1 MSFSLYHTISKS
13 TNMNSS
19 SPKPNRL
26 SIMRHSCSHVL
37 AAAVQKLYP
46 KTKFAIGPAIDNGFY
61 YDFDFGQ
68 PFSETGLTKIE
79 AEMARIIRANLPF
92 EKREITSSEAKKL
105 FAKQPYKQELI
116 ADLVGEGHKTV
127 SIYTSGD
134 FIDLCSGPHV
144 ASTGKI
150 GPLKLLSLAG
160 AYWQGDENKPQ
171 LTRIYGTC
179 FANQKDLDLYLF
191 QIEEA
196 KKQDH
201 RLIGKKLDL
210 FSFHSEAA
218 PGDVFWHPKGYL
230 LMKKLTD
237 YWREEHEAAGYQE
250 VRTPEILKNSVWQTS
265 GHLQSFADK
274 MYRVA
279 TPDSKD
285 WNMSIKPMNCDG
297 GILIYQN
304 SPHSYREL
312 PLRMGELGVVHRFET
327 SGELHGIIRT
337 REFTQDDAHIFCR
350 FDQLKNEI
358 LSVLEFIDYVM
369 RIFQFEYEVKL
380 STRPKKFVG
389 TKENWDKAEEILKEA
404 LVERNISFEIDPGA
418 GVFYGPKIDIQLKD
432 VLGRFW
438 QGPTVQ
444 VDFNLPERFD
454 LTYVAENNSPSRP
467 VMVHRAILGS
477 IERFFGAL
485 IEHYAGKF
493 PLWLAPLQIS
503 ILGITTDVEDYA
515 LKIKDDLQA
524 QGFRV
529 EADIRGETLQ
539 KKIREKELLK
549 IPYMVIVGK
558 KEKEKNEI
566 SLRARGMKNIGNMKL
581 SEFVDL
587 LKKEEKIGEVC

>member
-1 MSFSLYHTISKS
+1 MPKLI
-13 TNMNSS
+13 NMNP
-19 SPKPNRL
+19 SPLELDRL
-26 SIMRHSCSHVL
+26 SIMRHSCAHVL

-61 YDFDFGQ
+61 YDFDFSK
-68 PFSETGLTKIE
+68 PFSETDLGKIE
-79 AEMARIIRANLPF
+79 AEMTRIIRANLPF

-116 ADLVGEGHKTV
+116 ASLVKEGHKTV

-134 FIDLCSGPHV
+134 FIDLCSGPHL

-150 GPLKLLSLAG
+150 GPFKLLSLAG
-160 AYWQGDENKPQ
+160 AYWQGDEKNPQ

-179 FANQKDLDLYLF
+179 FANQKDLDQYLS

-196 KKQDH
+196 KKRDH

-230 LMKKLTD
+230 LMRKLID
-237 YWREEHEAAGYQE
+237 YWRQEHEAAGYQE

-337 REFTQDDAHIFCR
+337 REFTQDDAHIFCTKEQVKEEIRGVMDLCFR
-350 FDQLKNEI
+350 FYQKFE
-358 LSVLEFIDYVM
+358 LELDHL
-369 RIFQFEYEVKL
+369 EL
-380 STRPKKFVG
+380 STRPKNSIG
-389 TKENWDKAEEILKEA
+389 SDEIWQEAEKVMEETLQESG
-404 LVERNISFEIDPGA
+404 VEYKVNKGDGA
-418 GVFYGPKIDIQLKD
+418 FYGPKIDFHLKDSLGRTWQCSTIQL
-432 VLGRFW
+432 
-438 QGPTVQ
+438 
-444 VDFNLPERFD
+444 DFAQPENFD
-454 LTYVAENNSPSRP
+454 LYYINEAGKKVRP
-467 VMVHRAILGS
+467 VMIHRVIYGS
-477 IERFFGAL
+477 LERFLGIL
-485 IEHYAGKF
+485 IEGNGGNFPFWLSPTQVAIIPITDQQINYA
-493 PLWLAPLQIS
+493 QN
-503 ILGITTDVEDYA
+503 
-515 LKIKDDLQA
+515 IKNTIIKTHN
-524 QGFRV
+524 
-529 EADIRGETLQ
+529 IRIEINQSNETAS
-539 KKIREKELLK
+539 KKIRQAEEQK
-549 IPYMVIVGK
+549 IPYMLI
-558 KEKEKNEI
+558 
-566 SLRARGMKNIGNMKL
+566 IGA
-581 SEFVDL
+581 
-587 LKKEEKIGEVC
+587 KEEKGKTVNVRKRGEEVLGEMALKKFLEQINQES